1 MIAALFLTLLSVP
14 GELDSIGS
22 VMGGQQAAPFVAPGQ
37 LFQIGI
43 PNGWQPYTVDKDPN
57 AIQLRN
63 VMRGDDATLLIRKF
77 VVPSEARPRQLVL
90 NAIDQRLSKLPRFRV
105 VQKRDIAIG
114 GQPAASVIGTYAF
127 QGNIQY
133 PRVIE
138 NIFVVIGT
146 EAYSLYFECFEP
158 MAPQYANDLNFMYS
172 SFTPRVAAS
181 SANSSPF
188 SVPDEGNSPG
198 EQFKIPDPRDIPF

>member
-1 MIAALFLTLLSVP
+1 MIAALILTLLSVP
-14 GELDSIGS
+14 GELDGL
-22 VMGGQQAAPFVAPGQ
+22 GGPQTTPFVAPGQ

-43 PNGWQPYTVDKDPN
+43 PYGWTPYSVDKDPN
-57 AIQLRN
+57 AIQFRN
-63 VMRGDDATLLIRKF
+63 SLRGDDATLIIRKF

-90 NAIDQRLSKLPRFRV
+90 NAIDQKLSKLPRFRV
-105 VQKRDIAIG
+105 MQKRDVSLA

-133 PRVIE
+133 PRLIE

-158 MAPQYANDLNFMYS
+158 AAHNYANELNMMYS
-172 SFTPRVAAS
+172 SFTPRVASPGVNA
-181 SANSSPF
+181 PF